1 MIRFGRFVVKY
12 RKAIIIA
19 YIALLLPAAAG
30 FFFTR
35 TNYDLLSYMPDE
47 LNSKKGEQLLE
58 ESFSLSGMGLIMAR
72 DKKSW
77 QVRELIASIK
87 QVERVSKVVWLGDF
101 ADIYV
106 PVEFIEPAV
115 KERFASGDS
124 VLLQVQFM
132 ENARSKSTNKAV
144 EEINKIIGGDA
155 DILFG
160 GEPVIISEMQK
171 TVDREIPIYAV
182 IAVVMILFI
191 LNLSISSYLDPLL
204 FLLSVGV
211 AVLINMGT
219 NVFLGEI
226 SFITASIASVMQLG
240 ISLDYSIFLMHRFEE
255 EKKKYDSIAK
265 AMEVTIS
272 KTVTAIASSALTTI
286 GGFAALVVMKN
297 GIGQDLGLV
306 LAKGITISLFV
317 NLTLLPSL
325 LLAFR
330 KTSLRFKH
338 RVLLP
343 SFKPLARW
351 IVKSKWALLA
361 VFVML
366 MLPSFLAQGKIEY
379 YYSNENYLPRTS
391 VSVQD
396 TGEITKEFGAADVA
410 YVITRDE
417 GRVREHRLVEEIKKI
432 AAVDSVVAVSEQ
444 VDLAIPESII
454 PGEVLAEFSGEGY
467 RYCLVFLKSFEH
479 EQAGFAA
486 IDEIREA
493 AGRLHDHYYV
503 TGPSAMTRDLASL
516 VDVDARS
523 VAIVSIVCIALIVA
537 LSFKSLSIPLILI
550 LAIELAIWINLSFV
564 YFQNQTVSSLTPMII
579 GAIQLG
585 ATVDYAILFGLRYQE
600 NIPHF
605 GRRIDAIRQTVE
617 DTGQSIITSAMT
629 LASATIGIA
638 LIASIKTTGEMT
650 LLIGRGAII
659 SMLVIFLGLPSLF
672 LLFDRL
678 IARTTIGW
686 PAAPVKMTPPENRK
700 RIKWGLAHRCKKM
713 TSGKYG
719 NPKPQSGGLDNEKF

>member
-1 MIRFGRFVVKY
+1 MIRFGKFVVKH

-19 YIALLLPAAAG
+19 YIILLIPAIAG

-47 LNSKKGEQLLE
+47 LNSKRGEELLE

-72 DKKSW
+72 EKKGW
-77 QVRELIASIK
+77 QVRELISSIE
-87 QVERVSKVVWLGDF
+87 QVEGVSKVVWLGDY

-106 PVEFIEPAV
+106 PVEFIEPV
-115 KERFASGDS
+115 VRERFASGDS
-124 VLLQVQFM
+124 VLLQVQFV
-132 ENARSKSTNKAV
+132 ENARSKLTNGAV
-144 EEINKIIGGDA
+144 EKIIGIIDGDS

-204 FLLSVGV
+204 FLISVGV

-219 NVFLGEI
+219 NIFLGEI

-255 EKKKYDSIAK
+255 EKKKYGSIEE
-265 AMEVTIS
+265 AMESTVS
-272 KTVTAIASSALTTI
+272 KTATAIASSALTTI
-286 GGFAALVVMKN
+286 GGFVALVVMKN

-306 LAKGITISLFV
+306 LAKGITISLIV

-330 KTSLRFKH
+330 KTSLRFTH
-338 RVLLP
+338 RTLLP
-343 SFKPLARW
+343 SFKPFSRW
-351 IVKSKWALLA
+351 IVKSKWVLLA
-361 VFVML
+361 VFVLL
-366 MLPSFLAQGKIEY
+366 MLPSFLAQSKVEY
-379 YYSNENYLPRTS
+379 YYSNENYLPGTAL
-391 VSVQD
+391 SVQD
-396 TGEITKEFGAADVA
+396 TQEITREFGAADVA

-417 GRVREHRLVEEIKKI
+417 GRVREHRLVAELKRI

-454 PGEVLAEFSGEGY
+454 PEEVMAEFTGQGY
-467 RYCLVFLKSFEH
+467 RYCLVFLKSFDH
-479 EQAGFAA
+479 EQAGFDA
-486 IDEIREA
+486 IDEIRA
-493 AGRLHDHYYV
+493 ATGRLHDCYYV

-516 VDVDARS
+516 VDVDARN
-523 VAIVSIVCIALIVA
+523 VAIVSIICIALIVA
-537 LSFKSLSIPLILI
+537 LGFKSLTIPVILI

-564 YFQNQTVSSLTPMII
+564 YFQDQAVSSLTPMII

-600 NIPHF
+600 NIPLF
-605 GRRIDAIRQTVE
+605 EQRIDALRQTVE
-617 DTGQSIITSAMT
+617 DTGQSIITSALT

-638 LIASIKTTGEMT
+638 LVASIKTTGEMT
-650 LLIGRGAII
+650 MLIGRGAII
-659 SMLVIFLGLPSLF
+659 SALVIFLGLPPLF
-672 LLFDRL
+672 LLFDGL
-678 IARTTIGW
+678 IAKTTAGW
-686 PAAPVKMTPPENRK
+686 PAAPVKAAPPGKKRYLKWGTCFRRK
-700 RIKWGLAHRCKKM
+700 R
-713 TSGKYG
+713 SGDE
-719 NPKPQSGGLDNEKF
+719 NVQSKTIRGSGQ